1 MDITYSCCTRSL
13 EFNFWGC
20 LWLGKHQMEKNLFIV
35 LGGLDMSQLSEG
47 VGRCMSF
54 WRSYSG
60 GKPILDT
67 YDTVVEIEQKSFS

>member
-1 MDITYSCCTRSL
+1 
-13 EFNFWGC
+13 
-20 LWLGKHQMEKNLFIV
+20 MEKKLFIV

-67 YDTVVEIEQKSFS
+67 YDTVVEIEQRSFS